1 MPAPTPRSTR
11 RQRARPGDDGGASV
25 ELVLAA
31 PVLVLLLMLVVQFA
45 VGAHA
50 SHIAQ
55 AAANA
60 GAQAGRLYHATNG
73 DAQTAATTLLA
84 QSAGTILANPVVSV
98 TRTATTITV
107 TVTGTASTVVPG
119 LTVPIRASVTAP
131 VERATSMAADAS
143 ATRATL

>member
-1 MPAPTPRSTR
+1 
-11 RQRARPGDDGGASV
+11 
-25 ELVLAA
+25 
-31 PVLVLLLMLVVQFA
+31 MLVVQFA

-73 DAQTAATTLLA
+73 DAQTAATTLLD
-84 QSAGTILANPVVSV
+84 QSAGTILANPAVAV
-98 TRTATTITV
+98 TRTATAITV

-119 LTVPIRASVTAP
+119 LTLPIRASVTAP
-131 VERATSMAADAS
+131 IDGPPPWPPTPSPSRQRHDPPQETQSVSPPG
-143 ATRATL
+143 

>member
-1 MPAPTPRSTR
+1 MPARTLRPTRWR
-11 RQRARPGDDGGASV
+11 RARRGDDGGASV
-25 ELVLAA
+25 ELVLGA

-73 DAQTAATTLLA
+73 DALTAATTLLD
-84 QSAGTILANPVVSV
+84 QSAGTILANPVVAV

-119 LTVPIRASVTAP
+119 LTVPILASVTAP
-131 VERATSMAADAS
+131 VERAAS
-143 ATRATL
+143 VSANASTVRAPL

>member
-1 MPAPTPRSTR
+1 MPARTLRPTR
-11 RQRARPGDDGGASV
+11 RRRARRGDDGGASI
-25 ELVLAA
+25 EFVLAA

-73 DAQTAATTLLA
+73 DAQTAATTLLD
-84 QSAGTILANPVVSV
+84 QSAGTILANPAVAV
-98 TRTATTITV
+98 TRTATAITV

-119 LTVPIRASVTAP
+119 LTLPIRASVTAP
-131 VERATSMAADAS
+131 IERAASVAAHPFTIE
-143 ATRATL
+143 ATP